1 MRSIRV
7 KGVPVLLP
15 DTLTSRYLKDAVSR
29 IFKSYGFY
37 IWREFIFNHREYC
50 RKQEIFKRQA

>member
-37 IWREFIFNHREYC
+37 IWREFILDVRYQIP
-50 RKQEIFKRQA
+50 KQRNN